1 MTRKRFV
8 HRSLQS
14 SDVFGPGALQHK
26 EQLIGVMLSASSTYV
41 SGTPSAQNLLVL
53 ERQRARESL
62 EESTL
67 YPCPCSYIPSSQ
79 PSESPEIPSR

>member
-1 MTRKRFV
+1 
-8 HRSLQS
+8 
-14 SDVFGPGALQHK
+14 
-26 EQLIGVMLSASSTYV
+26 MLSASGTYV

-79 PSESPEIPSR
+79 PSESPDLGEAGLCEPSRRGPRPLNLGVGSV